1 MKINFHCGNETFD
14 RLQNCSRKKG
24 NPKRKTVVLSN
35 NIKNREL
42 KVADFPPSLSFIH
55 FSAELHTHNCLACF
69 IIESVRSPKLKSLQL
84 SQSIYLF
91 ILSLSHTRRRWDFQ
105 VLNLDASPKWECVWR
120 GWNEWWELRF
130 NNVEVYVLDGG
141 GRGGGGIL
149 GGNYATFNED
159 SVI

>member
-1 MKINFHCGNETFD
+1 MKLLIDSKIVAERKEIQSEKLLCSATTSKTESWKLPISHHLFLLYTF
-14 RLQNCSRKKG
+14 LLNY
-24 NPKRKTVVLSN
+24 
-35 NIKNREL
+35 
-42 KVADFPPSLSFIH
+42 
-55 FSAELHTHNCLACF
+55 THNCLACF

-91 ILSLSHTRRRWDFQ
+91 ILSLSHTRWWDFQ
-105 VLNLDASPKWECVWR
+105 VLNLDASPSECVWR

-130 NNVEVYVLDGG
+130 NNVKVYVLDGG